1 MTLSDRFNQDLISAM
16 KARDAAR
23 LDVLRMLKSAVKMAA
38 IEQGGAGAT
47 HADTETE
54 AVIRRQ
60 MKQRRD
66 SIEGFEKGG
75 RPEFA
80 AKEKAE
86 MEILQG
92 YLPAALS
99 DEELA
104 ALIDETMRET
114 GATSKAQFGAVMKA
128 LSPKIAGRA
137 DMKQV
142 SAAVGQRLGG

>member
-1 MTLSDRFNQDLISAM
+1 MTLSDRINQDLTAAM

-23 LDVLRMLKSAVKMAA
+23 LDVLRMLKSAVHMAA
-38 IEQGGAGAT
+38 IEKGGAGAT
-47 HADTETE
+47 LADADTE

-75 RPEFA
+75 RLELA
-80 AKEKAE
+80 AKEKTE
-86 MEILQG
+86 MEVLQN

-99 DEELA
+99 EEELA
-104 ALIDETMRET
+104 ALIDDAMRET

-142 SAAVGQRLGG
+142 SVAITKRLSA